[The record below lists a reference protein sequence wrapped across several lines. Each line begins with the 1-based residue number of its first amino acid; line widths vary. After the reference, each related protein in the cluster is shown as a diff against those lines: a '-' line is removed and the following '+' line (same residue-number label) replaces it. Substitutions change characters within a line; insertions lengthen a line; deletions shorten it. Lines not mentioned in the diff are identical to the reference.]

1 VYLPAMPGSP
11 TPDPPALA
19 VVGAAVFDGA
29 GGPPARDRTVV
40 AAGGVITRVGPAA
53 AVDPP
58 AGAVVVDGA
67 GGTLL
72 PGFVDAH
79 VHLDFYPP
87 AQVLAGG
94 VTTVRDLGWPAER
107 LAALAAAAA
116 APGAA
121 SPRLLTAGQIVTVP
135 GGYPTRAA
143 WAPPGTAR
151 PVDGPA
157 EAEAAV
163 AELAEAGAAVIKVA
177 LDDRVGPT
185 LPAPVLAALVRA
197 AGEGGLGVTA
207 HVGTAAEAAKALAAG
222 VGELAHWPFDP
233 RPLPDALV
241 DALAESVVA
250 VPTLHIDPSPARRAG
265 VRRFVARGGRVVY
278 GTDLG
283 NQGPPPAV
291 DTEELRLLV
300 EAGLHPGQAL
310 AAATSLAAAHLGLA
324 GTGRVAP
331 GQRADLLVVDGDPL
345 ADLAALSR
353 VRLVARDGWVAAN
366 SGASGG
372 AAPPAPDAL
381 LPPDRVIPD

>member
-1 VYLPAMPGSP
+1 L
-11 TPDPPALA
+11 
-19 VVGAAVFDGA
+19 
-29 GGPPARDRTVV
+29 GPPSPPGLAIVGVAVLDGEGPPVPGQTVV
-40 AAGGVITRVGPAA
+40 ATGGVIERVGPADQ
-53 AVDPP
+53 VGPP

-72 PGFVDAH
+72 AGFVDAH
-79 VHLDFYPP
+79 VHLGFYPP
-87 AQVLAGG
+87 ARVLAGG
-94 VTTVRDLGWPAER
+94 VTTVRDLGWPRER
-107 LAALAAAAA
+107 LAALRAAAA

-121 SPRLLTAGQIVTVP
+121 SPRLLVAEQVLTVP
-135 GGYPTRAA
+135 GGYPTRAG

-151 PVDGPA
+151 PVDGTG
-157 EAEAAV
+157 EAVRAV

-185 LPAPVLAALVRA
+185 LPGPVLAALVGA
-197 AGEGGLGVTA
+197 ASERGLGVTA

-233 RPLPDALV
+233 DPLPHALV

-250 VPTLHIDPSPARRAG
+250 VPTLHIDPTPARRAG

-291 DTEELRLLV
+291 DVQELHLLV
-300 EAGLHPGQAL
+300 EAGLRPGQAL

-331 GQRADLLVVDGDPL
+331 GARADLLLVDGDPM
-345 ADLAALSR
+345 ADLTALSR
-353 VRLVARDGWVAAN
+353 VRLVARDGWVTAN
-366 SGASGG
+366 SST
-372 AAPPAPDAL
+372 
-381 LPPDRVIPD
+381 